1 MRAAGCSLPPETRG
15 RIMKIDEFVP
25 GAVRGEVTV
34 FAGPRY
40 SSHAAFSL
48 ETALEIVNA
57 DAGEVLCVLN
67 SLPPCAEPEAQ
78 GLVVLRC
85 VTIRNIAHYVARQI
99 AEKDWHFFALVIIE
113 RAWEHSEDEIETI
126 QELRRVAVRFNVVIV
141 VLAPSY

>member
-1 MRAAGCSLPPETRG
+1 
-15 RIMKIDEFVP
+15 MKIDEFIL

-57 DAGEVLCVLN
+57 DAGEVLCVLH
-67 SLPPCAEPEAQ
+67 SLLPYAEPEAQ

-85 VTIRNIAHYVARQI
+85 VTVRNIAHYVARKI

-113 RAWEHSEDEIETI
+113 RAWERSEDEIETI
-126 QELRRVAVRFNVVIV
+126 QELRRVAVRFNVAIA
-141 VLAPSY
+141 VLVPACIFQGYG